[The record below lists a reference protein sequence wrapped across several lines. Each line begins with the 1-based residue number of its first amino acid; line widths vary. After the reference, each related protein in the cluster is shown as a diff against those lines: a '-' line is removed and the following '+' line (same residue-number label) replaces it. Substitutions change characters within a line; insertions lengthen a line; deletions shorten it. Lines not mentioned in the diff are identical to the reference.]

1 MSAELTHLITVQVI
15 DCELPD
21 VRTDFYTW
29 LIACGASPMLAQ
41 QPGRYVV
48 IFSFDTKS
56 DPRYQHAIDYLIDF
70 AGVRARVA
78 LHIHAIEHAPGLPSP
93 CMVDFRFRLNPAD
106 RACLDADLDAR
117 LTEQLRRVRHEGT
130 A

>member
-1 MSAELTHLITVQVI
+1 MNAKLTHLITVQVI

-21 VRTDFYTW
+21 VRADFSAW

-41 QPGRYVV
+41 QPARYAV
-48 IFSFDTKS
+48 IFSFDTRS
-56 DPRYQHAIDYLIDF
+56 DPRYEHSIDYLTDF
-70 AGVRARVA
+70 AAARARVA
-78 LHIHAIEHAPGLPSP
+78 LHLHAIEHAAALPSP

-117 LTEQLRRVRHEGT
+117 LMEQLRRVSSEGRG
-130 A
+130 